1 MALGGLLVGL
11 GIWSIFS
18 RVDRHKSR
26 VLIAENQYMENPTPV
41 MDPKRHSS
49 WDTDI
54 LIIGSGAAGLRAAL
68 AASERADVTLI
79 TKTTLT
85 ESNTHYAQGGI
96 AVAMNLDDT
105 IALHIKDTCA
115 AGVGLC
121 DVHAVEM
128 MVSEGIP
135 RVAELLDWGANF
147 DWEGALPRFTQEAAH
162 SRRRIVHKGDATGR
176 ETTDVLIQRVLNT
189 ERIKVLQSAFAID
202 LLTANDA
209 AGREETLTCYGAS
222 AVVDGALVYIRARA
236 TILATGGL
244 GRIYPCTSNPKVA
257 TGDGFAAAWRAGCEM
272 VDMEFVQFHPTTLCL
287 DGAPN
292 FLISEAVRGEGG
304 ELINIRGERFMW
316 KYHEKGELAPR
327 DVVSR
332 SIQNEMELTGFPC
345 VYLDITHKP
354 AEFIRERFPTISDTT
369 KRYGLDISVDLIP
382 VRPGAHFMMGGIRT
396 NTDTETNLKGLY
408 ACGEVACTGVH
419 GANRLASNS
428 LLECLVFGARA
439 GTNAA
444 IFAES
449 ESPDH
454 PPDIPAVDNV
464 LASVE
469 TDLTFVEAVKD
480 ATREVLWENV
490 SIERNGEGLRQT
502 LAELQDLTVS
512 LESLQTA
519 SVERTVETTDAI
531 GQMPS
536 VSPVLLQTTD
546 VELIEAVNML
556 NVALMI
562 TQSALVRTESRGA
575 HYRADFPTQN
585 DTDWS
590 RRVLLTQDKTPEVVA
605 L

>member
-1 MALGGLLVGL
+1 
-11 GIWSIFS
+11 
-18 RVDRHKSR
+18 
-26 VLIAENQYMENPTPV
+26 MENPTSVVNPE
-41 MDPKRHSS
+41 RHSS

-68 AASERADVTLI
+68 AASEHANVTLI

-96 AVAMNLDDT
+96 AVVMNLDDT

-115 AGVGLC
+115 AGAGLC
-121 DVHAVEM
+121 NVKAVEM

-189 ERIKVLQSAFAID
+189 ENIHVLQNTFAID
-202 LLTANDA
+202 LLTDA
-209 AGREETLTCYGAS
+209 EITKGREETVTCYGVTAMVGEE
-222 AVVDGALVYIRARA
+222 AVCIRARA

-244 GRIYPCTSNPKVA
+244 GRVYPCTSNPKVA

-272 VDMEFVQFHPTTLCL
+272 VDMEFVQFHPTTLYL

-292 FLISEAVRGEGG
+292 FLISETVRGEGG
-304 ELINIRGERFMW
+304 QLISIRGERFME

-332 SIQNEMELTGFPC
+332 AIQIEMELTGFPC

-354 AEFIRERFPTISDTT
+354 AEFIHERFPTISETT
-369 KRYGLDISVDLIP
+369 KSYGLDINIDLIP

-396 NTDTETNLKGLY
+396 NTDTETSLKGLY

-428 LLECLVFGARA
+428 LLECLVYGARA

-444 IFAES
+444 MFAS
-449 ESPDH
+449 FQPAH
-454 PPDIPAVDNV
+454 PPDIL
-464 LASVE
+464 LAGNTE
-469 TDLTFVEAVKD
+469 TSQMPHIEADLDSIEAIKD
-480 ATREVLWENV
+480 AIRETLWENV

-502 LAELQDLTVS
+502 LAELQDLTINLGNVPA
-512 LESLQTA
+512 TP
-519 SVERTVETTDAI
+519 V
-531 GQMPS
+531 PS
-536 VSPVLLQTTD
+536 D
-546 VELIEAVNML
+546 IALIETVNML

-562 TQSALVRTESRGA
+562 TESALARTESRGA
-575 HYRADFPTQN
+575 HYRADFPTQDN
-585 DTDWS
+585 TDWH
-590 RRVLLTQDKTPEVVA
+590 RRILIKSDNPSEVIS

>member
-1 MALGGLLVGL
+1 
-11 GIWSIFS
+11 
-18 RVDRHKSR
+18 
-26 VLIAENQYMENPTPV
+26 MENPTSAMNPEAHL
-41 MDPKRHSS
+41 R
-49 WDTDI
+49 WDTDV

-68 AASERADVTLI
+68 AASEHANVTLI

-115 AGVGLC
+115 AGAGLC
-121 DVHAVEM
+121 NVEAVEM

-147 DWEGALPRFTQEAAH
+147 DWEGTLPRFTREAAH

-189 ERIKVLQSAFAID
+189 ERIHVLQNTFAID
-202 LLTANDA
+202 LLTDTAVESGGENA
-209 AGREETLTCYGAS
+209 TACYGVTAI
-222 AVVDGALVYIRARA
+222 VEEQIVCIRAKT

-272 VDMEFVQFHPTTLCL
+272 VDMEFVQFHPTTLFL

-304 ELINIRGERFMW
+304 KLLSIRGERFME

-332 SIQNEMELTGFPC
+332 AIQTEMDLTGFPC
-345 VYLDITHKP
+345 VFLDITHKP
-354 AEFIRERFPTISDTT
+354 EDFILERFPTISDTT
-369 KRYGLDISVDLIP
+369 RRYGLNINMDLIP

-396 NTDTETNLKGLY
+396 NTDTQTNLKGLY

-428 LLECLVFGARA
+428 LLECLVYGARA

-444 IFAES
+444 TFAES
-449 ESPDH
+449 QPPH
-454 PPDIPAVDNV
+454 PPTTPIPKNVGTSLAAPTDRSDNTHTESIKDV
-464 LASVE
+464 IRE
-469 TDLTFVEAVKD
+469 T
-480 ATREVLWENV
+480 LWKNV
-490 SIERNGEGLRQT
+490 SIERNGEGLKET
-502 LAELQDLTVS
+502 LAELQDLM
-512 LESLQTA
+512 ESLGHVLTHPEVA
-519 SVERTVETTDAI
+519 NVATVET
-531 GQMPS
+531 
-536 VSPVLLQTTD
+536 
-546 VELIEAVNML
+546 VNML

-562 TQSALVRTESRGA
+562 TQSALARTESRGA
-575 HYRADFPTQN
+575 HYRADFPSQN
-585 DTDWS
+585 DTEWQ
-590 RRVLLTQDKTPEVVA
+590 RRILITRDNTPEA
-605 L
+605 ICL

>member
-1 MALGGLLVGL
+1 
-11 GIWSIFS
+11 
-18 RVDRHKSR
+18 
-26 VLIAENQYMENPTPV
+26 MENPTSAMNPEV
-41 MDPKRHSS
+41 HLS
-49 WDTDI
+49 WDTDV

-68 AASERADVTLI
+68 AASEHASVTLI

-115 AGVGLC
+115 AGAGLC
-121 DVHAVEM
+121 NVEAVEM

-135 RVAELLDWGANF
+135 RVAELLEWGANF
-147 DWEGALPRFTQEAAH
+147 DWEGTLPRFTQEAAH

-189 ERIKVLQSAFAID
+189 ERIHILQNTFAID
-202 LLTANDA
+202 LLTDADVKLRSEDA
-209 AGREETLTCYGAS
+209 AACYGVTAI
-222 AVVDGALVYIRARA
+222 VEEQIVCIRAKA

-244 GRIYPCTSNPKVA
+244 GQIYPCTSNPKVA

-272 VDMEFVQFHPTTLCL
+272 IDMEFVQFHPTTLFL

-304 ELINIRGERFMW
+304 KLLSIRGERFME

-332 SIQNEMELTGFPC
+332 AIQSEMDLTGFPC
-345 VYLDITHKP
+345 VFLDITDKP
-354 AEFIRERFPTISDTT
+354 EDFILERFPTISDTT
-369 KRYGLDISVDLIP
+369 KRYGLNINMDLIP

-396 NTDTETNLKGLY
+396 NTDTQTSLKGLY

-428 LLECLVFGARA
+428 LLECLVYGARA

-444 IFAES
+444 TFAES
-449 ESPDH
+449 QLDH
-454 PPDIPAVDNV
+454 PPTTPIPSNVGTSLAAPTDVSDNTHTESIKDV
-464 LASVE
+464 IRE
-469 TDLTFVEAVKD
+469 T
-480 ATREVLWENV
+480 LWENV
-490 SIERNGEGLRQT
+490 SIERNGEGLQET
-502 LAELQDLTVS
+502 LAELQDLM
-512 LESLQTA
+512 ESLGNVLTNSEVA
-519 SVERTVETTDAI
+519 DVTMVETA
-531 GQMPS
+531 
-536 VSPVLLQTTD
+536 
-546 VELIEAVNML
+546 NML

-562 TQSALVRTESRGA
+562 TQSALARTESRGA
-575 HYRADFPTQN
+575 HYRADFPTQD
-585 DTDWS
+585 DTEWQ
-590 RRVLLTQDKTPEVVA
+590 RRILITRDNAPEA
-605 L
+605 ISL

>member
-1 MALGGLLVGL
+1 M
-11 GIWSIFS
+11 
-18 RVDRHKSR
+18 K
-26 VLIAENQYMENPTPV
+26 
-41 MDPKRHSS
+41 
-49 WDTDI
+49 WDTDV

-68 AASERADVTLI
+68 AASEHANVTLI

-115 AGVGLC
+115 AGAGLC
-121 DVHAVEM
+121 NVKAVEM

-147 DWEGALPRFTQEAAH
+147 DWEGTLPRFTREAAH

-189 ERIKVLQSAFAID
+189 ERIHVLQNTFAID
-202 LLTANDA
+202 LLTDA
-209 AGREETLTCYGAS
+209 DADIESRGEDATACYGVTAI
-222 AVVDGALVYIRARA
+222 VEEQIVCIRAKT

-272 VDMEFVQFHPTTLCL
+272 IDMEFVQFHPTTLFL

-304 ELINIRGERFMW
+304 KLLSIRGERFME

-332 SIQNEMELTGFPC
+332 AIQSEMDLTGFPC
-345 VYLDITHKP
+345 VFLDITHKP
-354 AEFIRERFPTISDTT
+354 EDFILERFPTISDTT
-369 KRYGLDISVDLIP
+369 KRYGLNINMDLIP

-396 NTDTETNLKGLY
+396 NTDTQTNLKGLY

-428 LLECLVFGARA
+428 LLECLVYGARA

-444 IFAES
+444 TFAES
-449 ESPDH
+449 QPAH
-454 PPDIPAVDNV
+454 PPTTPIPSNVGTSLAAPPDRSDNTHTESIKDV
-464 LASVE
+464 IRE
-469 TDLTFVEAVKD
+469 T
-480 ATREVLWENV
+480 LWKNV
-490 SIERNGEGLRQT
+490 SIERNGEGLQET
-502 LAELQDLTVS
+502 LAELQDLM
-512 LESLQTA
+512 ESLGRVLTNPEVVDVA
-519 SVERTVETTDAI
+519 TVET
-531 GQMPS
+531 
-536 VSPVLLQTTD
+536 
-546 VELIEAVNML
+546 VNML

-562 TQSALVRTESRGA
+562 TQSALARTESRGA
-575 HYRADFPTQN
+575 HYRADFPTQD
-585 DTDWS
+585 DTEWQQRILITRDNTS
-590 RRVLLTQDKTPEVVA
+590 EAISL
-605 L
+605 

>member
-1 MALGGLLVGL
+1 M
-11 GIWSIFS
+11 
-18 RVDRHKSR
+18 
-26 VLIAENQYMENPTPV
+26 NPE
-41 MDPKRHSS
+41 RHSS
-49 WDTDI
+49 WDTDV

-115 AGVGLC
+115 AGGGLC
-121 DVHAVEM
+121 DAQAVEM

-147 DWEGALPRFTQEAAH
+147 DWEGTLPRFTQEAAH

-189 ERIKVLQSAFAID
+189 ERINVLQSAFAID
-202 LLTANDA
+202 LLTDANVTT
-209 AGREETLTCYGAS
+209 GPEEPLTCYGVT
-222 AVVDGALVYIRARA
+222 AVVDEELVYIRAKA

-244 GRIYPCTSNPKVA
+244 GRLYPCTSNPKVA

-272 VDMEFVQFHPTTLCL
+272 VDMEFVQFHPTTLYL

-304 ELINIRGERFMW
+304 QLINIRGERFMR
-316 KYHEKGELAPR
+316 KYHEKEELAPR

-332 SIQNEMELTGFPC
+332 SIQSEMALTGFPC

-354 AEFIRERFPTISDTT
+354 AEFILERFPTISDTT
-369 KRYGLDISVDLIP
+369 KRYGLDISIDLIP

-444 IFAES
+444 LFAQS

-454 PPDIPAVDNV
+454 PPDIPAVDNG
-464 LASVE
+464 LTSVE
-469 TDLTFVEAVKD
+469 TDITFIEAVKD
-480 ATREVLWENV
+480 TIQEVLWENV
-490 SIERNGEGLRQT
+490 SIERDGEGLEQT

-512 LESLQTA
+512 LESLQ
-519 SVERTVETTDAI
+519 
-531 GQMPS
+531 S
-536 VSPVLLQTTD
+536 VSQTLLQTTD
-546 VELIEAVNML
+546 VEIIEAVNML

-562 TQSALVRTESRGA
+562 TESALVRTESRGA
-575 HYRADFPTQN
+575 HYRADFPAQN
-585 DTDWS
+585 DTDWY
-590 RRVLLTQDKTPEVVA
+590 RRVLLTRDAAPEVVA
-605 L
+605 LNRPEMK

>member
-1 MALGGLLVGL
+1 M
-11 GIWSIFS
+11 
-18 RVDRHKSR
+18 K
-26 VLIAENQYMENPTPV
+26 
-41 MDPKRHSS
+41 
-49 WDTDI
+49 WDTDV

-68 AASERADVTLI
+68 AASEHANVTLI

-115 AGVGLC
+115 AGAGLC
-121 DVHAVEM
+121 NVKAVEM

-147 DWEGALPRFTQEAAH
+147 DWEGTLPRFTREAAH

-189 ERIKVLQSAFAID
+189 ERIHVLQNTFAID
-202 LLTANDA
+202 LLTDA
-209 AGREETLTCYGAS
+209 DVESRGEDATACYGVTAI
-222 AVVDGALVYIRARA
+222 VEEQIVCIRAKT

-272 VDMEFVQFHPTTLCL
+272 IDMEFVQFHPTTLFL

-304 ELINIRGERFMW
+304 KLLSIRGERFME

-332 SIQNEMELTGFPC
+332 AIQSEMDLTGFPC
-345 VYLDITHKP
+345 VFLDITHKP
-354 AEFIRERFPTISDTT
+354 EDFILERFPTISDTT
-369 KRYGLDISVDLIP
+369 KRYGLNINMDLIP

-396 NTDTETNLKGLY
+396 NTDTQTNLKGLY

-428 LLECLVFGARA
+428 LLECLVYGARA

-444 IFAES
+444 TFAES
-449 ESPDH
+449 QPAH
-454 PPDIPAVDNV
+454 PPTTPIPSNVGTSLAAPPDRSDNTHTESIKDV
-464 LASVE
+464 IRE
-469 TDLTFVEAVKD
+469 T
-480 ATREVLWENV
+480 LWKNV
-490 SIERNGEGLRQT
+490 SIERNGEGLQET
-502 LAELQDLTVS
+502 LAELQDLM
-512 LESLQTA
+512 ESLGRVLTNPEVVDVA
-519 SVERTVETTDAI
+519 TVET
-531 GQMPS
+531 
-536 VSPVLLQTTD
+536 
-546 VELIEAVNML
+546 VNML

-562 TQSALVRTESRGA
+562 TQSALARTESRGA
-575 HYRADFPTQN
+575 HYRADFPTQD
-585 DTDWS
+585 DTEWQQRILITRDNTLEAIS
-590 RRVLLTQDKTPEVVA
+590 L
-605 L
+605 

>member
-1 MALGGLLVGL
+1 
-11 GIWSIFS
+11 
-18 RVDRHKSR
+18 
-26 VLIAENQYMENPTPV
+26 MENPKSQ
-41 MDPKRHSS
+41 MNPKRHSS
-49 WDTDI
+49 WDTDV

-68 AASERADVTLI
+68 AASEHANVMLI
-79 TKTTLT
+79 TKTILT

-105 IALHIKDTCA
+105 IALHIKDTCD
-115 AGVGLC
+115 AGAGLC
-121 DVHAVEM
+121 DIQAVEM

-147 DWEGALPRFTQEAAH
+147 DWEGTLPRFTQEAAH

-189 ERIKVLQSAFAID
+189 KRIHILQSAFAID
-202 LLTANDA
+202 LLTDA
-209 AGREETLTCYGAS
+209 DVAKGNGEAVACYGTT
-222 AVVDGALVYIRARA
+222 AVVDGELVCIRARA

-244 GRIYPCTSNPKVA
+244 GRVYPCTSNPKVA

-287 DGAPN
+287 DGAPS

-304 ELINIRGERFMW
+304 ALINIRGERFMG

-354 AEFIRERFPTISDTT
+354 AEFILERFPTISDTT
-369 KRYGLDISVDLIP
+369 KRYGLDISIDLIP

-428 LLECLVFGARA
+428 LLECLVYGARA
-439 GTNAA
+439 GTNATM
-444 IFAES
+444 FAAS
-449 ESPDH
+449 QAPDY
-454 PPDIPAVDNV
+454 PPDIPMLGDAPTSTV
-464 LASVE
+464 
-469 TDLTFVEAVKD
+469 TDLTAIEGAKNEI
-480 ATREVLWENV
+480 RETLWENV
-490 SIERNGEGLRQT
+490 SIERNGEGLSQT
-502 LAELQDLTVS
+502 LAELQDLTTS
-512 LESLQTA
+512 LENLQTTA
-519 SVERTVETTDAI
+519 PTF
-531 GQMPS
+531 
-536 VSPVLLQTTD
+536 LQTTD
-546 VELIEAVNML
+546 IEMIKAVNML
-556 NVALMI
+556 HVALMI
-562 TQSALVRTESRGA
+562 TRSALVRTESRGA

-585 DTDWS
+585 DTDWH
-590 RRVLLTQDKTPEVVA
+590 RRVLLTRDKAPEVISM
-605 L
+605 

>member
-1 MALGGLLVGL
+1 
-11 GIWSIFS
+11 
-18 RVDRHKSR
+18 
-26 VLIAENQYMENPTPV
+26 MENPKSQ
-41 MDPKRHSS
+41 MNPKRHSN
-49 WDTDI
+49 WDTDV

-68 AASERADVTLI
+68 AASEHADVTLI
-79 TKTTLT
+79 TKTILT

-105 IALHIKDTCA
+105 IALHIKDTCD
-115 AGVGLC
+115 AGADLC
-121 DVHAVEM
+121 DIQAVEM

-147 DWEGALPRFTQEAAH
+147 DWEGTLPRFTQEAAH

-189 ERIKVLQSAFAID
+189 ERIHVLQSAFAID
-202 LLTANDA
+202 LLTDA
-209 AGREETLTCYGAS
+209 DVAKGNGEAVTCYGTI
-222 AVVDGALVYIRARA
+222 AVVDGELVCIRARA

-304 ELINIRGERFMW
+304 ELINIRGERFMG
-316 KYHEKGELAPR
+316 KYHERGELAPR

-332 SIQNEMELTGFPC
+332 SIQKEMELTGFPC

-354 AEFIRERFPTISDTT
+354 AEFILERFPTISDTT
-369 KRYGLDISVDLIP
+369 KRYGLDISIDLIP

-428 LLECLVFGARA
+428 LLECLVYGARA

-444 IFAES
+444 MFAAS
-449 ESPDH
+449 QVPDH
-454 PPDIPAVDNV
+454 LPDIPMLGDT
-464 LASVE
+464 LTSDE
-469 TDLTFVEAVKD
+469 IDLTFIEAAKN
-480 ATREVLWENV
+480 AIRETLWENV
-490 SIERNGEGLRQT
+490 SIERNGEDLSQT

-512 LESLQTA
+512 LGDLQATP
-519 SVERTVETTDAI
+519 EETVEKVDS
-531 GQMPS
+531 MDPVYS
-536 VSPVLLQTTD
+536 VSPTLLQTTD
-546 VELIEAVNML
+546 IEMIEAVNML

-562 TQSALVRTESRGA
+562 TQSALIRTESRGA
-575 HYRADFPTQN
+575 HFRADFPTQN
-585 DTDWS
+585 DTDWH
-590 RRVLLTQDKTPEVVA
+590 RRILLTRDKSPEVID

>member
-1 MALGGLLVGL
+1 
-11 GIWSIFS
+11 
-18 RVDRHKSR
+18 
-26 VLIAENQYMENPTPV
+26 MENPTSAVNPES
-41 MDPKRHSS
+41 HSS
-49 WDTDI
+49 WDTDV

-68 AASERADVTLI
+68 AASEHANVTLI

-105 IALHIKDTCA
+105 IALHITDTCA
-115 AGVGLC
+115 AGAGLC
-121 DVHAVEM
+121 DVEAVEM

-147 DWEGALPRFTQEAAH
+147 DWEGTLPRFTQEAAH

-189 ERIKVLQSAFAID
+189 ENIRVLQNTFAID
-202 LLTANDA
+202 LLTDA
-209 AGREETLTCYGAS
+209 EIIRDYEEAITCYGVTAI
-222 AVVDGALVYIRARA
+222 VDEEIVCIRAKA

-244 GRIYPCTSNPKVA
+244 GRVYPCTSNPKVA

-272 VDMEFVQFHPTTLCL
+272 VDMEFVQFHPTTLYL

-304 ELINIRGERFMW
+304 QLINIRGERFME
-316 KYHEKGELAPR
+316 KYHEKAELAPR

-332 SIQNEMELTGFPC
+332 AIQIEMELTGFPC

-369 KRYGLDISVDLIP
+369 RHYGLDISVDLIP

-428 LLECLVFGARA
+428 LLECLVYGARA

-444 IFAES
+444 TFAS
-449 ESPDH
+449 LQPFH
-454 PPDIPAVDNV
+454 PPDV
-464 LASVE
+464 LSAGNTETSRTLSVE
-469 TDLTFVEAVKD
+469 ADLAAIEAIKE
-480 ATREVLWENV
+480 AIRETLWENV
-490 SIERNGEGLRQT
+490 SIERNGEGLEQT
-502 LAELQDLTVS
+502 FAELQDLTADLGDVPATP
-512 LESLQTA
+512 EA
-519 SVERTVETTDAI
+519 SDIV
-531 GQMPS
+531 
-536 VSPVLLQTTD
+536 
-546 VELIEAVNML
+546 LIETVNML

-562 TQSALVRTESRGA
+562 TESALARTESRGA
-575 HYRADFPTQN
+575 HYRADFPTRDDIDWHRRILIKN
-585 DTDWS
+585 DNP
-590 RRVLLTQDKTPEVVA
+590 PEIVPLGMVVDS
-605 L
+605 

>member
-1 MALGGLLVGL
+1 MEN
-11 GIWSIFS
+11 STP
-18 RVDRHKSR
+18 
-26 VLIAENQYMENPTPV
+26 AENSEKHT
-41 MDPKRHSS
+41 S
-49 WDTDI
+49 WDTDV

-68 AASERADVTLI
+68 AASEQANVTLI

-115 AGVGLC
+115 AGAGLC
-121 DVHAVEM
+121 DVEAVEM

-147 DWEGALPRFTQEAAH
+147 DWEGTLPRFTQEAAH

-189 ERIKVLQSAFAID
+189 ENIHVLQNTFAID
-202 LLTANDA
+202 LLTDVENTKT
-209 AGREETLTCYGAS
+209 GEEVVTCYGVS
-222 AVVDGALVYIRARA
+222 AIVDEQVVCIRAKT

-244 GRIYPCTSNPKVA
+244 GRVYPCTSNPKVA
-257 TGDGFAAAWRAGCEM
+257 TGDGFAMAWRAGCEM
-272 VDMEFVQFHPTTLCL
+272 VDMEFVQFHPTTLFL

-304 ELINIRGERFMW
+304 QLINIRGERFME

-332 SIQNEMELTGFPC
+332 ANQKEMELTGFPC

-354 AEFIRERFPTISDTT
+354 AEFILERFPTISETT
-369 KRYGLDISVDLIP
+369 KRFGLDISIDLIP
-382 VRPGAHFMMGGIRT
+382 VQPGAHFMMGGILT
-396 NTDTETNLKGLY
+396 NTNTETNLRGLY

-428 LLECLVFGARA
+428 LLECLVYGARA
-439 GTNAA
+439 GRNAA
-444 IFAES
+444 TFANS
-449 ESPDH
+449 YQ
-454 PPDIPAVDNV
+454 
-464 LASVE
+464 ASVE
-469 TDLTFVEAVKD
+469 KIGQLQEGSGTVTRDALTDNRNPITENYSMDAVKD
-480 ATREVLWENV
+480 AIREALWENV
-490 SIERNGEGLRQT
+490 SIERNGEDLEQT
-502 LAELQDLTVS
+502 LAELQVLSEDLGSVPVAP
-512 LESLQTA
+512 ESKDIA
-519 SVERTVETTDAI
+519 MIET
-531 GQMPS
+531 
-536 VSPVLLQTTD
+536 
-546 VELIEAVNML
+546 VNML

-562 TQSALVRTESRGA
+562 TESSLARTESRGA
-575 HYRADFPTQN
+575 HYRVDFPTQD
-585 DTDWS
+585 DTNWQCRICVTRDN
-590 RRVLLTQDKTPEVVA
+590 LPEIID

>member
-1 MALGGLLVGL
+1 
-11 GIWSIFS
+11 
-18 RVDRHKSR
+18 
-26 VLIAENQYMENPTPV
+26 MENPTSAVNPE
-41 MDPKRHSS
+41 RNSS
-49 WDTDI
+49 WDTDV

-68 AASERADVTLI
+68 AASEHTNVTLI

-105 IALHIKDTCA
+105 VALHIKDTCA
-115 AGVGLC
+115 AGAGLC
-121 DVHAVEM
+121 DAKAVEM

-147 DWEGALPRFTQEAAH
+147 DWEGTLPRFTQEAAH

-189 ERIKVLQSAFAID
+189 ENIHVLQNTFAID
-202 LLTANDA
+202 LLTDA
-209 AGREETLTCYGAS
+209 ETPQEFQEAATCYGVTAI
-222 AVVDGALVYIRARA
+222 VDEHVTAIRAKS

-272 VDMEFVQFHPTTLCL
+272 VDMEFVQFHPTTLYL

-304 ELINIRGERFMW
+304 QLINIRGERFMER
-316 KYHEKGELAPR
+316 YHEKGELAPR

-332 SIQNEMELTGFPC
+332 AIQIEMELTGFPC

-354 AEFIRERFPTISDTT
+354 AEFIHERFPTISETT
-369 KRYGLDISVDLIP
+369 KHYGLDINIDLIP

-428 LLECLVFGARA
+428 LLECLVYGARA

-444 IFAES
+444 AFAAS
-449 ESPDH
+449 QPSHSPDVSH
-454 PPDIPAVDNV
+454 AGNTETSQTPDLDFIEV
-464 LASVE
+464 
-469 TDLTFVEAVKD
+469 VKD
-480 ATREVLWENV
+480 AIRETLWENV

-502 LAELQDLTVS
+502 LAELKDLTTNLGNVPATPAPNDIA
-512 LESLQTA
+512 L
-519 SVERTVETTDAI
+519 V
-531 GQMPS
+531 
-536 VSPVLLQTTD
+536 
-546 VELIEAVNML
+546 EAVNML

-562 TQSALVRTESRGA
+562 TESALARTESRGA
-575 HYRADFPTQN
+575 HYRADFPTQ
-585 DTDWS
+585 DDSDWH
-590 RRVLLTQDKTPEVVA
+590 RRILIKNNNPPEVIS
-605 L
+605 LE

>member
-1 MALGGLLVGL
+1 
-11 GIWSIFS
+11 
-18 RVDRHKSR
+18 
-26 VLIAENQYMENPTPV
+26 MENPTSL
-41 MDPKRHSS
+41 MNPKRRSS
-49 WDTDI
+49 WDTDV

-115 AGVGLC
+115 AGAGLC
-121 DVHAVEM
+121 DSRAVEM

-189 ERIKVLQSAFAID
+189 ERITVLQRAFAID
-202 LLTANDA
+202 LLTDTNATTRRAETA
-209 AGREETLTCYGAS
+209 ACYGVT
-222 AVVDGALVYIRARA
+222 AVVDDACVCIRARA

-244 GRIYPCTSNPKVA
+244 GRLYPCTSNPKVA

-272 VDMEFVQFHPTTLCL
+272 VDMEFVQFHPTTLYL

-304 ELINIRGERFMW
+304 QLINIRGERFMRR
-316 KYHEKGELAPR
+316 YHEKEELAPR

-332 SIQNEMELTGFPC
+332 AIQNEMALTNFPC

-354 AEFIRERFPTISDTT
+354 AEFILERFPTISDTT
-369 KRYGLDISVDLIP
+369 KRYGLDISIDLIP

-396 NTDTETNLKGLY
+396 NTDTETNIKGLY

-439 GTNAA
+439 GTHAA
-444 IFAES
+444 LFAES
-449 ESPDH
+449 QAPESP
-454 PPDIPAVDNV
+454 PDAPAVENTLTV
-464 LASVE
+464 LE
-469 TDLTFVEAVKD
+469 TDLAFIEAVKD
-480 ATREVLWENV
+480 ATRETLWENV
-490 SIERNGEGLRQT
+490 SIERDGEGLRQT
-502 LAELQDLTVS
+502 LAELQDLTAS
-512 LESLQTA
+512 LESLQA
-519 SVERTVETTDAI
+519 SVERSVEMTD
-531 GQMPS
+531 
-536 VSPVLLQTTD
+536 SPTLLQTTD
-546 VELIEAVNML
+546 VEVIETVNML

-575 HYRADFPTQN
+575 HYRADFPTQD

-590 RRVLLTQDKTPEVVA
+590 RRVLLTRDKTPEVIP

>member
-1 MALGGLLVGL
+1 
-11 GIWSIFS
+11 
-18 RVDRHKSR
+18 
-26 VLIAENQYMENPTPV
+26 MENPTSAVNPE
-41 MDPKRHSS
+41 RNSS
-49 WDTDI
+49 WDTDV

-68 AASERADVTLI
+68 AASEHTSVTLI

-115 AGVGLC
+115 AGAGLC
-121 DVHAVEM
+121 DAKAVEM

-147 DWEGALPRFTQEAAH
+147 DWEGTLPRFTQEAAH

-189 ERIKVLQSAFAID
+189 PNIHVLQNTFAID
-202 LLTANDA
+202 LLTN
-209 AGREETLTCYGAS
+209 AGTSQEFQETDTCYGVTAI
-222 AVVDGALVYIRARA
+222 VDERVTAIRAKA

-272 VDMEFVQFHPTTLCL
+272 VDMEFVQFHPTTLFL

-304 ELINIRGERFMW
+304 QLINIRGERFME

-332 SIQNEMELTGFPC
+332 AIQIEMELTGFPC

-354 AEFIRERFPTISDTT
+354 AEFIHERFPTISETT
-369 KRYGLDISVDLIP
+369 KHYGLDISIDLIP

-428 LLECLVFGARA
+428 LLECLVYGARA

-444 IFAES
+444 AFAAS
-449 ESPDH
+449 QPSH
-454 PPDIPAVDNV
+454 PPDIL
-464 LASVE
+464 LAGHTE
-469 TDLTFVEAVKD
+469 TSQTPDLDFIEAVKE
-480 ATREVLWENV
+480 AVRETLWENV

-502 LAELQDLTVS
+502 LAELKDLTINLGDVP
-512 LESLQTA
+512 
-519 SVERTVETTDAI
+519 ETPAPNDI
-531 GQMPS
+531 I
-536 VSPVLLQTTD
+536 
-546 VELIEAVNML
+546 LIEAVNML

-562 TQSALVRTESRGA
+562 TESALARTESRGA
-575 HYRADFPTQN
+575 HYRADFPTH
-585 DTDWS
+585 DDIKWH
-590 RRVLLTQDKTPEVVA
+590 RRILIKDNNQPEVIS
-605 L
+605 LE

>member
-1 MALGGLLVGL
+1 
-11 GIWSIFS
+11 
-18 RVDRHKSR
+18 
-26 VLIAENQYMENPTPV
+26 MENPIAAMNPEA
-41 MDPKRHSS
+41 DLN
-49 WDTDI
+49 WDTDV

-68 AASERADVTLI
+68 AASEHADVTLI

-115 AGVGLC
+115 AGAGLC
-121 DVHAVEM
+121 NVEAVEM

-147 DWEGALPRFTQEAAH
+147 DWEGTLPRFTREAAH

-189 ERIKVLQSAFAID
+189 ERIHVLQNTFAID
-202 LLTANDA
+202 LLTDA
-209 AGREETLTCYGAS
+209 SENATACYGVTAI
-222 AVVDGALVYIRARA
+222 VEEQIVCIRAKS

-272 VDMEFVQFHPTTLCL
+272 IDMEFVQFHPTTLFL

-304 ELINIRGERFMW
+304 KLLSIRGERFME

-332 SIQNEMELTGFPC
+332 AIQTEMELTGFPC
-345 VYLDITHKP
+345 VFLDITHKS
-354 AEFIRERFPTISDTT
+354 EDFILERFPTISDTT
-369 KRYGLDISVDLIP
+369 KRYGLNINMDLIP

-396 NTDTETNLKGLY
+396 NTDTQTNLKGLY

-428 LLECLVFGARA
+428 LLECLVYGARA

-444 IFAES
+444 TFANSYQSSVIRGQLQEGAGAATPNNRKLKTDNYSIES
-449 ESPDH
+449 
-454 PPDIPAVDNV
+454 ITAVIR
-464 LASVE
+464 
-469 TDLTFVEAVKD
+469 EA
-480 ATREVLWENV
+480 LWENV
-490 SIERNGEGLRQT
+490 SIERNGEDLKET
-502 LAELQDLTVS
+502 LAELQDLM
-512 LESLQTA
+512 ESLGNVLTHPEGA
-519 SVERTVETTDAI
+519 DVATIET
-531 GQMPS
+531 
-536 VSPVLLQTTD
+536 
-546 VELIEAVNML
+546 VNML

-562 TQSALVRTESRGA
+562 TQAALTRTESRGA
-575 HYRADFPTQN
+575 HYRADFPTQD
-585 DTDWS
+585 DTEW
-590 RRVLLTQDKTPEVVA
+590 RRRILITRDNTPEA
-605 L
+605 ISL

>member
-1 MALGGLLVGL
+1 
-11 GIWSIFS
+11 
-18 RVDRHKSR
+18 
-26 VLIAENQYMENPTPV
+26 MENPTSAMNPEAHL
-41 MDPKRHSS
+41 R
-49 WDTDI
+49 WDTDV

-68 AASERADVTLI
+68 AASEHANVTLI

-115 AGVGLC
+115 AGAGLC
-121 DVHAVEM
+121 NVEAVEM

-147 DWEGALPRFTQEAAH
+147 DWEGTLPRFTREAAH

-189 ERIKVLQSAFAID
+189 ERIHVLQNTFAID
-202 LLTANDA
+202 LLTDA
-209 AGREETLTCYGAS
+209 DVESRGKDATACYGVTAI
-222 AVVDGALVYIRARA
+222 VEEQIVCIRAKT

-272 VDMEFVQFHPTTLCL
+272 IDMEFVQFHPTTLFL

-304 ELINIRGERFMW
+304 KLLSIRGERFME

-332 SIQNEMELTGFPC
+332 AIQNEMDLTGFPC
-345 VYLDITHKP
+345 VFLDITHKP
-354 AEFIRERFPTISDTT
+354 EDFILERFPTISDTT
-369 KRYGLDISVDLIP
+369 KRYGLNINMDLIP

-396 NTDTETNLKGLY
+396 NTDTQTNLKGLY

-428 LLECLVFGARA
+428 LLECLVYGARA

-449 ESPDH
+449 QPAH
-454 PPDIPAVDNV
+454 PPTTPIPSNVGTSLAAPTDRSDNTHTESIK
-464 LASVE
+464 AIIRE
-469 TDLTFVEAVKD
+469 T
-480 ATREVLWENV
+480 LWKNV
-490 SIERNGEGLRQT
+490 SIERNGEGLQET
-502 LAELQDLTVS
+502 LAELQDLM
-512 LESLQTA
+512 ESLGNVLTNLEIA
-519 SVERTVETTDAI
+519 DVATVETI
-531 GQMPS
+531 
-536 VSPVLLQTTD
+536 
-546 VELIEAVNML
+546 NML

-562 TQSALVRTESRGA
+562 TQSALARTESRGA
-575 HYRADFPTQN
+575 HYRADFPTQD
-585 DTDWS
+585 DTEWQ
-590 RRVLLTQDKTPEVVA
+590 RRILTTRDNTLEA
-605 L
+605 ICL

>member
-1 MALGGLLVGL
+1 
-11 GIWSIFS
+11 
-18 RVDRHKSR
+18 
-26 VLIAENQYMENPTPV
+26 MENPTSAMNPEA
-41 MDPKRHSS
+41 HLS
-49 WDTDI
+49 WDTDV

-68 AASERADVTLI
+68 AASEHANVTLI

-105 IALHIKDTCA
+105 IALHIKDTCD
-115 AGVGLC
+115 AGAGLC
-121 DVHAVEM
+121 NVKAVEM

-147 DWEGALPRFTQEAAH
+147 DWEGTLPRFTREAAH

-189 ERIKVLQSAFAID
+189 ERIHILQNTFVID
-202 LLTANDA
+202 LLTDA
-209 AGREETLTCYGAS
+209 DIKLGSEDTTACYGVTAMVEEQI
-222 AVVDGALVYIRARA
+222 ACIRAKA

-272 VDMEFVQFHPTTLCL
+272 IDMEFVQFHPTTLFL

-304 ELINIRGERFMW
+304 KLLSIRGERFME

-332 SIQNEMELTGFPC
+332 AIQIEMDLTGFPC
-345 VYLDITHKP
+345 VFLDITDKP
-354 AEFIRERFPTISDTT
+354 EDFIHERFPTISDTT
-369 KRYGLDISVDLIP
+369 KRYGLNINMDLIP

-396 NTDTETNLKGLY
+396 NTDTQTNLKGLY

-428 LLECLVFGARA
+428 LLECLVYGARA

-444 IFAES
+444 TFAGSQPDQPPATPIPSDVGTSLAAPTDMSDNTHTES
-449 ESPDH
+449 
-454 PPDIPAVDNV
+454 I
-464 LASVE
+464 
-469 TDLTFVEAVKD
+469 KD
-480 ATREVLWENV
+480 VIRDALWEHV
-490 SIERNGEGLRQT
+490 SIERNGEGLQET
-502 LAELQDLTVS
+502 LAELQDLMENLGNVLTNPEV
-512 LESLQTA
+512 TDIA
-519 SVERTVETTDAI
+519 TVET
-531 GQMPS
+531 
-536 VSPVLLQTTD
+536 
-546 VELIEAVNML
+546 VNML

-562 TQSALVRTESRGA
+562 TQSALARTESRGA
-575 HYRADFPTQN
+575 HYRTDFPTQD
-585 DTDWS
+585 DTEWQQRILITRDNA
-590 RRVLLTQDKTPEVVA
+590 PEA
-605 L
+605 ISL

>member
-1 MALGGLLVGL
+1 
-11 GIWSIFS
+11 
-18 RVDRHKSR
+18 
-26 VLIAENQYMENPTPV
+26 MENSTSAMNPEGHPN
-41 MDPKRHSS
+41 
-49 WDTDI
+49 WDTDV

-68 AASERADVTLI
+68 AASEHANVTLI

-105 IALHIKDTCA
+105 IALHIKDTCD

-121 DVHAVEM
+121 DVEAVEM

-147 DWEGALPRFTQEAAH
+147 DWEGTLPRFTQEAAH
-162 SRRRIVHKGDATGR
+162 SRRRIVHKVDATGR

-189 ERIKVLQSAFAID
+189 ERIHVLQNTFAID
-202 LLTANDA
+202 LLTDA
-209 AGREETLTCYGAS
+209 DIAKERGETVTCYGVTAIVEEE
-222 AVVDGALVYIRARA
+222 VVCIRAKA

-244 GRIYPCTSNPKVA
+244 GRVYPCTSNPKVA

-272 VDMEFVQFHPTTLCL
+272 VDMEFVQFHPTTLYL

-304 ELINIRGERFMW
+304 KLINIRGERFME

-332 SIQNEMELTGFPC
+332 SNQKEMELTAFPC

-354 AEFIRERFPTISDTT
+354 TEFIHERFPTISDTT
-369 KRYGLDISVDLIP
+369 KRYGLDISIDLIP
-382 VRPGAHFMMGGIRT
+382 VRPGAHFMMGGVRT

-428 LLECLVFGARA
+428 LLECLVYGTRA

-444 IFAES
+444 TFANS
-449 ESPDH
+449 YQ
-454 PPDIPAVDNV
+454 
-464 LASVE
+464 ASVE
-469 TDLTFVEAVKD
+469 KIGQLQDETGAATRDALTDNRKLKTDNYSIEVIKD
-480 ATREVLWENV
+480 AIRETLWENV

-502 LAELQDLTVS
+502 LAELEDLTVH
-512 LESLQTA
+512 LEEARATPEMA
-519 SVERTVETTDAI
+519 AIPVIET
-531 GQMPS
+531 
-536 VSPVLLQTTD
+536 
-546 VELIEAVNML
+546 VNML
-556 NVALMI
+556 DVALMI
-562 TQSALVRTESRGA
+562 TQSALMRTESRGA
-575 HYRADFPTQN
+575 HYRADCPTQD
-585 DTDWS
+585 DTNWHHRILITHDNS
-590 RRVLLTQDKTPEVVA
+590 PEVIP

>member
-1 MALGGLLVGL
+1 
-11 GIWSIFS
+11 
-18 RVDRHKSR
+18 
-26 VLIAENQYMENPTPV
+26 MENPTSAMNPEAHL
-41 MDPKRHSS
+41 R
-49 WDTDI
+49 WDTDV

-68 AASERADVTLI
+68 AASEHANVTLI

-115 AGVGLC
+115 AGAGLC
-121 DVHAVEM
+121 NVEAVEM

-147 DWEGALPRFTQEAAH
+147 DWEGTLPRFTREAAH

-189 ERIKVLQSAFAID
+189 ERIHVLQNTFAID
-202 LLTANDA
+202 LLTDA
-209 AGREETLTCYGAS
+209 DVESRGEDATACYGVTAI
-222 AVVDGALVYIRARA
+222 VEEQIVCIRAKT

-272 VDMEFVQFHPTTLCL
+272 VDMEFVQFHPTTLFL

-304 ELINIRGERFMW
+304 KLLSIRGERFME
-316 KYHEKGELAPR
+316 KYHENGELAPR

-332 SIQNEMELTGFPC
+332 AIQSEMDLTGFPC
-345 VYLDITHKP
+345 VFLDITHKP
-354 AEFIRERFPTISDTT
+354 EDFILERFPTISDTT
-369 KRYGLDISVDLIP
+369 KRYGLNINMDLIP

-396 NTDTETNLKGLY
+396 NTDTQTNLKGLY

-428 LLECLVFGARA
+428 LLECLVYGARA

-444 IFAES
+444 TFAES
-449 ESPDH
+449 QPAH
-454 PPDIPAVDNV
+454 PPTTPIPSNVGTSLAAPTDRSDNTHTESIKDV
-464 LASVE
+464 IRE
-469 TDLTFVEAVKD
+469 T
-480 ATREVLWENV
+480 LWKNV
-490 SIERNGEGLRQT
+490 SIERNGEGLQET
-502 LAELQDLTVS
+502 LAELQDLMETLGRV
-512 LESLQTA
+512 LTNPEA
-519 SVERTVETTDAI
+519 VDVATVET
-531 GQMPS
+531 
-536 VSPVLLQTTD
+536 
-546 VELIEAVNML
+546 VNML

-562 TQSALVRTESRGA
+562 TQSALARTESRGA
-575 HYRADFPTQN
+575 HYRADFPTQD
-585 DTDWS
+585 DTEWQ
-590 RRVLLTQDKTPEVVA
+590 RRILITRDNTTEAICL
-605 L
+605 

>member
-1 MALGGLLVGL
+1 
-11 GIWSIFS
+11 
-18 RVDRHKSR
+18 
-26 VLIAENQYMENPTPV
+26 MENSTSTV
-41 MDPKRHSS
+41 KIEEGHSS
-49 WDTDI
+49 WDTDV

-68 AASERADVTLI
+68 AASEQANVTLI

-105 IALHIKDTCA
+105 IALHINDTCT
-115 AGVGLC
+115 AGAGLC
-121 DVHAVEM
+121 DGEAVEM

-147 DWEGALPRFTQEAAH
+147 DWEGTLPRFTQEAAH

-189 ERIKVLQSAFAID
+189 ENIHVLQNTFAID
-202 LLTANDA
+202 LLTDA
-209 AGREETLTCYGAS
+209 ETTNGCEETSTCYGVTAIVDEQ
-222 AVVDGALVYIRARA
+222 AVCIRARA

-244 GRIYPCTSNPKVA
+244 GRVYPCTSNPKVA

-272 VDMEFVQFHPTTLCL
+272 VDMEFVQFHPTTLYL

-304 ELINIRGERFMW
+304 QLINIRGERFME

-332 SIQNEMELTGFPC
+332 ANQTEMELTGFPC

-354 AEFIRERFPTISDTT
+354 AEFILERFPTISDTT
-369 KRYGLDISVDLIP
+369 KRYGLDISIDLIP

-428 LLECLVFGARA
+428 LLECLVYGARA

-444 IFAES
+444 TFANNYQS
-449 ESPDH
+449 
-454 PPDIPAVDNV
+454 
-464 LASVE
+464 SVE
-469 TDLTFVEAVKD
+469 KTDQLQDGSGAATKD
-480 ATREVLWENV
+480 ALTDNRKLKTDNYSIEAIKDAIRETLWENV
-490 SIERNGEGLRQT
+490 SIERNGEGLEQT
-502 LAELQDLTVS
+502 LAELQDLVVD
-512 LESLQTA
+512 LGNVPARPESKDIA
-519 SVERTVETTDAI
+519 MIET
-531 GQMPS
+531 
-536 VSPVLLQTTD
+536 
-546 VELIEAVNML
+546 VNML
-556 NVALMI
+556 HVALMI
-562 TQSALVRTESRGA
+562 TKSALARTESRGA
-575 HYRADFPTQN
+575 HYRVDFPTQD
-585 DTDWS
+585 DTGWH
-590 RRVLLTQDKTPEVVA
+590 RRIVITCDNPPEMIP